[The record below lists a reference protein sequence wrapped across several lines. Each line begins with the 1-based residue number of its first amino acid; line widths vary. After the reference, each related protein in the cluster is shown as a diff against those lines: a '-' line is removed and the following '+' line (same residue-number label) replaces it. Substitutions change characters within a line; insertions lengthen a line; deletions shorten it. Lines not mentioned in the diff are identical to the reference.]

1 MRVDL
6 GTIKSI
12 NLPDAFTKGE
22 VLFGGMGQ
30 NWRKTFH
37 PREKKDAQDV
47 AITSMFRGSP
57 TLESDG
63 RAFRTLLRQP
73 AGVIFSADKD
83 TEIETHPQAEK
94 IVNALADALGN
105 AGNNQLTNQE
115 TGFGGPR
122 FYLQKMETLELNK
135 RKVLAVYG
143 VFHDREM
150 KPQNYFIG
158 LFVDAKPDKKECNV
172 EELIF
177 EAQTRELYEKY
188 RGGFEKS
195 LTSIEWDWN

>member
-12 NLPDAFTKGE
+12 NLPDSFAKGE
-22 VLFGGMGQ
+22 VLYGGMGQ

-37 PREKKDAQDV
+37 PREKKDTKDV

-63 RAFRTLLRQP
+63 ITFRTLLRQP
-73 AGVIFSADKD
+73 PGVIFSADENAESKMQ
-83 TEIETHPQAEK
+83 PQAK
-94 IVNALADALGN
+94 QIVNALADALGN
-105 AGNNQLTNQE
+105 AGNNQLTNTE

-122 FYLQKMETLELNK
+122 FYLQRMETLELNK

-143 VFHDREM
+143 VFHNSEM
-150 KPQNYFIG
+150 KAQNYYVG
-158 LFVDAKPDKKECNV
+158 LFVDSKPDTKECVV
-172 EELIF
+172 EELVF

-188 RGGFEKS
+188 RVSFEKS
-195 LTSIEWDWN
+195 LTTIQWN

>member
-12 NLPDAFTKGE
+12 NLPDSFAKGE

-57 TLESDG
+57 TLESD
-63 RAFRTLLRQP
+63 AITFRTLLRQP
-73 AGVIFSADKD
+73 PGVIFSADENAESKM
-83 TEIETHPQAEK
+83 HPQAK
-94 IVNALADALGN
+94 HIVNALADALGN
-105 AGNNQLTNQE
+105 AGNNQLTNAE

-122 FYLQKMETLELNK
+122 FYLQRMETLELNK
-135 RKVLAVYG
+135 KKVLAVYG
-143 VFHDREM
+143 VFHNSEM
-150 KPQNYFIG
+150 KPQNYYVG
-158 LFVDAKPDKKECNV
+158 LFVDSRPDKKECVV
-172 EELIF
+172 EELVF

-188 RGGFEKS
+188 RGSFEKS
-195 LTSIEWDWN
+195 LTTIQWN

>member
-12 NLPDAFTKGE
+12 NLPDSFAKGE

-47 AITSMFRGSP
+47 AITSMFRGCP
-57 TLESDG
+57 TSEPDG
-63 RAFRTLLRQP
+63 ITFRTLLRQP
-73 AGVIFSADKD
+73 AGVIFSADRNAK
-83 TEIETHPQAEK
+83 IEMHPQAK
-94 IVNALADALGN
+94 NIINALTDALGN
-105 AGNNQLTNQE
+105 AGNNQLTNSE

-122 FYLQKMETLELNK
+122 FYLQRMETLELNK
-135 RKVLAVYG
+135 KKVLAVYG
-143 VFHDREM
+143 VFHNSQM
-150 KPQNYFIG
+150 KPQNYYVG
-158 LFVDAKPDKKECNV
+158 LFVDARPDKKECVV

-177 EAQTRELYEKY
+177 EAQTSELYEKY
-188 RGGFEKS
+188 RGSFEKS
-195 LTSIEWDWN
+195 LSTIEWN

>member
-1 MRVDL
+1 MRVEL
-6 GTIKSI
+6 GTIKST

-30 NWRKTFH
+30 NWRKNFH
-37 PREKKDAQDV
+37 PREKKDARDV

-57 TLESDG
+57 TLELDG
-63 RAFRTLLRQP
+63 KTFRSLLRQP
-73 AGVIFSADKD
+73 AGVIFSADRKAQNK
-83 TEIETHPQAEK
+83 IHPQAEE

-105 AGNNQLTNQE
+105 AGNNQLTNPQ
-115 TGFGGPR
+115 TGLGGPR
-122 FYLQKMETLELNK
+122 FYLERMEILELNK
-135 RKVLAVYG
+135 KKVLAVHG
-143 VFHDREM
+143 FFHDSEM

-158 LFVDAKPDKKECNV
+158 LFVDAKPDQRECIV

-188 RGGFEKS
+188 CGGFEKS

>member
-12 NLPDAFTKGE
+12 NLPDSFTKGE

-57 TLESDG
+57 TLDSDG
-63 RAFRTLLRQP
+63 KAFRTLLRQP
-73 AGVIFSADKD
+73 PVLIFSADSKAKN
-83 TEIETHPQAEK
+83 EIHPQAKK
-94 IVNALADALGN
+94 IVNALADAIGH
-105 AGNNQLTNQE
+105 AGNNQLTNPE
-115 TGFGGPR
+115 TGLGGPR
-122 FYLQKMETLELNK
+122 FYLQRMETLELNK
-135 RKVLAVYG
+135 KRVLAVYG
-143 VFHDREM
+143 VFHDSEM
-150 KPQNYFIG
+150 KPQNYFVG
-158 LFVDAKPDKKECNV
+158 LFVDAKPDKKECFV

-177 EAQTRELYEKY
+177 EAETRELYEKY
-188 RGGFEKS
+188 HDSFEKS
-195 LTSIEWDWN
+195 LTTIQWN